1 MLGFATPSPTTARR
15 LPTLRRRA
23 APVALRAPRALN
35 RACACGGTCPHC
47 SGDFNCATPQTRLTV
62 NEPGDAFEREA
73 DHVAN
78 QVMRMADPAAQQG
91 LGAPT
96 SSVPSL
102 RRAPGLQRK
111 CACGGSSAGC
121 TSCKESEGKLQ
132 RRASD
137 REPATAPPI
146 VHEVLRS
153 PGRPLDAGTRDFMEP
168 RFGADFGDV
177 RVHADSQGARS
188 AHAVHS
194 RAYTVGRNI
203 AFGAGE
209 YRPDTEPG
217 RRLLAHE
224 LAHVVQQA
232 GATQPGVQRA
242 GDAEQAESR
251 SAVDAEPAV
260 VPGNTPAQPMGPPKA
275 APSCADVCGEPEK
288 CVREKDEQCTAD
300 QEKIITAVWK
310 NVATNLTNAV
320 NNFTP
325 GSLSAAATKSL
336 KDNFNWSTG
345 TTPADLPDK
354 VKANLDDAITK
365 FSDNLC
371 TKCVKCP
378 AGKIAQIDQRK
389 GENCL
394 KFNCYV
400 ICDGMKDDKV
410 AAHALTHE
418 LFHRVVSQGPAG
430 EVYRGQAGY
439 PLPPTMALKQADPY
453 ASLIDD
459 LLPATPA
466 TSAKPGSPPPSA
478 PAPTPAPPPD
488 Q

>member
-1 MLGFATPSPTTARR
+1 
-15 LPTLRRRA
+15 
-23 APVALRAPRALN
+23 LRAPQALN
-35 RACACGGTCPHC
+35 RACACGGSCPHC
-47 SGDFNCATPQTRLTV
+47 SGETGAANLQPKLSIS
-62 NEPGDAFEREA
+62 EPGDALERDA
-73 DHVAN
+73 DRVAD
-78 QVMRMADPAAQQG
+78 QVMRMPASAEHDMV
-91 LGAPT
+91 AAT
-96 SSVPSL
+96 SSSVPSL
-102 RRAPGLQRK
+102 HRASALQRK
-111 CACGGSSAGC
+111 CACGGGSGGC
-121 TSCKESEGKLQ
+121 SDCKAESEGKLQ
-132 RRASD
+132 RRAGD
-137 REPATAPPI
+137 REPATAPPT

-153 PGRPLDAGTRDFMEP
+153 PGRPLDASTRGFMEP

-177 RVHADSQGARS
+177 RVHADSQGAES
-188 AHAVHS
+188 AQAVHS

-242 GDAEQAESR
+242 GDAEQAETT
-251 SAVDAEPAV
+251 SAVDAEPA
-260 VPGNTPAQPMGPPKA
+260 QPMGPPNA

-288 CVREKDEQCTAD
+288 CIREKDEQCTTD
-300 QEKIITAVWK
+300 QEKIISAVWAK
-310 NVATNLTNAV
+310 VATNLTNAV

-325 GSLSAAATKSL
+325 GALTAAATKSL

-345 TTPADLPDK
+345 TSPADLPDK
-354 VKANLDDAITK
+354 VKANLDDAMTK

-378 AGKIAQIDQRK
+378 AGKVAQIDQRK

-400 ICDGMKDDKV
+400 ICDGMKDDAA

-466 TSAKPGSPPPSA
+466 PVKPGAPPSA

>member
-1 MLGFATPSPTTARR
+1 MLSFGLPSHTTARR
-15 LPTLRRRA
+15 PSTLRRRGAPA
-23 APVALRAPRALN
+23 AQALRAPQRLN
-35 RACACGGTCPHC
+35 RAACACGGTCSHC
-47 SGDFNCATPQTRLTV
+47 SGETGAAANQQLKLTV
-62 NEPGDAFEREA
+62 NEPGDAFERDA
-73 DHVAN
+73 DRTAD
-78 QVMRMADPAAQQG
+78 QVMRMSAPTAEPG
-91 LGAPT
+91 LVAPT
-96 SSVPSL
+96 SSLGPSR
-102 RRAPGLQRK
+102 RRALALQRK
-111 CACGGSSAGC
+111 CACGGSSSGC
-121 TSCKESEGKLQ
+121 TDCKESEGKLH
-132 RRASD
+132 RHTSD
-137 REPATAPPI
+137 RGPATAPPI

-153 PGRPLDAGTRDFMEP
+153 PGQPLDAGTRGFMEP

-177 RVHADSQGARS
+177 RVHSDSRAAESARAVGA
-188 AHAVHS
+188 
-194 RAYTVGRNI
+194 RAYTVGRTI
-203 AFGAGE
+203 AFGSGE
-209 YRPDTEPG
+209 YRPDAEGG

-224 LAHVVQQA
+224 LSHVVQQA

-242 GDAEQAESR
+242 GDAEQAETT
-251 SAVDAEPAV
+251 SAVDAEPA
-260 VPGNTPAQPMGPPKA
+260 QPMGPPNA

-288 CVREKDEQCTAD
+288 CIREKDEQCTTD
-300 QEKIITAVWK
+300 QEKIISAVWAK
-310 NVATNLTNAV
+310 VATNLTNAV

-325 GSLSAAATKSL
+325 GTLTAAATKSL

-345 TTPADLPDK
+345 TSPADLPDK
-354 VKANLDDAITK
+354 VKANLDDAMTK

-378 AGKIAQIDQRK
+378 AGKVAQIDQRK

-400 ICDGMKDDKV
+400 ICDGMKDDAA

-466 TSAKPGSPPPSA
+466 PTKPGAPPSA
-478 PAPTPAPPPD
+478 PAPTPAPPPPPD